1 MMMMGVGGGEICKA
15 EAKLHLSLYSVP
27 ECIPKAEIEVRTQ
40 VRVMVLVHYPRA
52 EID

>member
-1 MMMMGVGGGEICKA
+1 MMMMGVGGEEICKA
-15 EAKLHLSLYSVP
+15 ETKLHLSLYSVP